1 MEHQLNNTWEEED
14 EDQLDEDVFEEEDID
29 DMNDDN
35 DAEDDEDD
43 DDDDDLDDSSEAL
56 TRQSYSVYRRKYMLM
71 MERINAIK
79 QDNEVVA
86 RRIKEVKKL
95 WKKSLKERRLIITK
109 LDTYGDNFRNVPLVF
124 PAEDETNKK
133 MKDRKLKRLANG
145 EEPLPGGSGRGRK
158 TKGDKE
164 KPPRDPNLPKRPQ
177 NPFFQYCKEKREEVA
192 KEFQNSQGVNL
203 TKKELTKILANQ
215 WNNLDSDDKMIYN
228 ERFEAE
234 KAGYNIKME
243 IYRKLRV
250 ENSETNLNSLL
261 HSSPPSQSLNN
272 PPPSL
277 TYDYDDT
284 FDC

>member
-1 MEHQLNNTWEEED
+1 MEQSLNTTWEEEEN

-29 DMNDDN
+29 DLNEDN
-35 DAEDDEDD
+35 DAEEDEDD
-43 DDDDDLDDSSEAL
+43 EDDLDDSSEAVSMS
-56 TRQSYSVYRRKYMLM
+56 SYSVYRRKYMLL

-95 WKKSLKERRLIITK
+95 WKKSLKERRLIINK

-133 MKDRKLKRLANG
+133 IKDRKLKRLANS

-192 KEFQNSQGVNL
+192 KEVLNTQGINL

-215 WNNLDSDDKMIYN
+215 WNTLDSDDKMVRQLSKYIYITS
-228 ERFEAE
+228 
-234 KAGYNIKME
+234 K
-243 IYRKLRV
+243 
-250 ENSETNLNSLL
+250 
-261 HSSPPSQSLNN
+261 
-272 PPPSL
+272 
-277 TYDYDDT
+277 T
-284 FDC
+284 FPIWYVVG

>member
-1 MEHQLNNTWEEED
+1 MEQSLNTTWEEEEN

-29 DMNDDN
+29 DLNEDN
-35 DAEDDEDD
+35 DAEEDEDD
-43 DDDDDLDDSSEAL
+43 EDDLDDSSEAVPMS
-56 TRQSYSVYRRKYMLM
+56 SYSVYRRKYMLL

-95 WKKSLKERRLIITK
+95 WKKSLKERRLIINK

-133 MKDRKLKRLANG
+133 IKDRKLKRLANG

-192 KEFQNSQGVNL
+192 KEVLNTQGINL

-215 WNNLDSDDKMIYN
+215 WNTLDSDDKMVRQLSKYIYITS
-228 ERFEAE
+228 
-234 KAGYNIKME
+234 K
-243 IYRKLRV
+243 
-250 ENSETNLNSLL
+250 
-261 HSSPPSQSLNN
+261 
-272 PPPSL
+272 
-277 TYDYDDT
+277 T
-284 FDC
+284 FPIWYVVG

>member
-1 MEHQLNNTWEEED
+1 MEQSLNTTWEEEEN

-29 DMNDDN
+29 DLNEDN
-35 DAEDDEDD
+35 DAEEDEDD
-43 DDDDDLDDSSEAL
+43 EDDLDDSSEAVPMS
-56 TRQSYSVYRRKYMLM
+56 SYSVYRRKYMLL

-95 WKKSLKERRLIITK
+95 WKKSLKERRLIINK

-124 PAEDETNKK
+124 PAEDETSKK
-133 MKDRKLKRLANG
+133 IKDRKLKRLANS

-192 KEFQNSQGVNL
+192 KEVLNTQGINL

-215 WNNLDSDDKMIYN
+215 WNTLDSDDKMIYN
-228 ERFEAE
+228 ERFEVE

-243 IYRKLRV
+243 VYRKLRV
-250 ENSETNLNSLL
+250 ENSDTNLNSL
-261 HSSPPSQSLNN
+261 HRSSPPSQSLSN